1 MRLLFLGAD
10 HEVTGSCHYLRVCGK
25 HILID
30 CGMEQGNDVYE
41 NQELPIP
48 SSEIDFVFLTH
59 AHIDHS
65 GLIPLLYTKGFR
77 GKVYCT
83 KPTKDLCEI
92 MLKDSAHIQMF
103 EAEWRNRK
111 AKRSN
116 GSLEQFI
123 PLYDMDAAVNV
134 MNHFVGCPYDSVLD
148 ISEGIRIRFTDAG
161 HLLGS
166 ASIEV
171 WAEEEEKSS
180 KIVFSGDIGNIN
192 KPIIKDPQYIKEA
205 DYVVMES
212 TYGTRQHGGRQIM

>member
-1 MRLLFLGAD
+1 MRLLFIGAD

-92 MLKDSAHIQMF
+92 MLKDSAHRQ
-103 EAEWRNRK
+103 
-111 AKRSN
+111 N
-116 GSLEQFI
+116 GEIVKQ
-123 PLYDMDAAVNV
+123 
-134 MNHFVGCPYDSVLD
+134 SVLM
-148 ISEGIRIRFTDAG
+148 
-161 HLLGS
+161 
-166 ASIEV
+166 EV
-171 WAEEEEKSS
+171 
-180 KIVFSGDIGNIN
+180 
-192 KPIIKDPQYIKEA
+192 
-205 DYVVMES
+205 
-212 TYGTRQHGGRQIM
+212 